1 MSCKC
6 YKLVCIDF
14 KITRWNFDIDSKVVE
29 FLLQEN
35 EHTYTHK
42 NPTVFAR
49 SLCPTLAHPVLHVA
63 FAQTFCALTHNQCV
77 LSSCVSK
84 WIIDA
89 RTHFPGRKIQK
100 FLYACSAQRT
110 HNQRPPWTRPQPTY
124 MYTARTAY
132 EDGKFVSVCACMSLR
147 MVTHTNITQNSIP
160 VSTSTHWD
168 NFHDVLLAATANFPN
183 IQHTIWWTVFLLLLS
198 SICLATLAA
207 DRHWR
212 LNELKLVV
220 TSDPW
225 YFSRLHCSIKSSF
238 IIWRLCIVYR
248 TIWLQ
253 MTFATW
259 ILFRTK
265 FFMTVEEI
273 KPKIQ
278 SRCKLDTLMT
288 ERTLTKLQNKI
299 YFLFSATVVEVELY
313 GIAPVPNEYIKRR
326 LNFFPHWMS
335 TVAHI
340 QNLKA
345 IETSIYRRCI
355 HYIQTGADEFNEML
369 RSNMNLSLTF
379 WE

>member
-35 EHTYTHK
+35 EHTYTHQ

-100 FLYACSAQRT
+100 FLYACSAQQT

-124 MYTARTAY
+124 MYTARTTY

-168 NFHDVLLAATANFPN
+168 NFHDVLLAATANFSN
-183 IQHTIWWTVFLLLLS
+183 IQHTIWWTVFFA
-198 SICLATLAA
+198 LALKYLFGNFGSRSTLKTEWIET
-207 DRHWR
+207 RCYER
-212 LNELKLVV
+212 PMV
-220 TSDPW
+220 
-225 YFSRLHCSIKSSF
+225 F
-238 IIWRLCIVYR
+238 
-248 TIWLQ
+248 
-253 MTFATW
+253 FATSLLYQIKFYHLASVYCLSYNMVTDDICHLNSFSDQILYDSW
-259 ILFRTK
+259 INKTENSESMQTWYIDDWTDFDKTSK
-265 FFMTVEEI
+265 QNSFFI
-273 KPKIQ
+273 LCRG
-278 SRCKLDTLMT
+278 SRC
-288 ERTLTKLQNKI
+288 RTLWYCTG
-299 YFLFSATVVEVELY
+299 S
-313 GIAPVPNEYIKRR
+313 KRVYK
-326 LNFFPHWMS
+326 
-335 TVAHI
+335 TTA
-340 QNLKA
+340 
-345 IETSIYRRCI
+345 
-355 HYIQTGADEFNEML
+355 
-369 RSNMNLSLTF
+369 
-379 WE
+379 